1 MFTKEELT
9 NIAKLI
15 EIAPI
20 KGSESVV
27 VAQLLIKID
36 SLLKETP
43 KKEEVKEK

>member
-15 EIAPI
+15 QMTPI
-20 KGSESVV
+20 NGSQSIT

-36 SLLKETP
+36 SILNEKEEN
-43 KKEEVKEK
+43 KEVKEK